1 MRTIK
6 NVVVDFEFCKVN
18 KKQRSLTGTHLYQE
32 IIEFGA
38 IMLDENMNIIGK
50 FQKFVKPQYGTVSA
64 FISNLTGI
72 APDMLEEEQPFNKV
86 LTEFLQWIGNT
97 DFQIASWSM
106 SDYRQLYEEICDKCA
121 DEDYSYIFDGWMD
134 IQREFGDR
142 IGYKAALSLEN
153 AMSAIDERFEGK
165 AHDALVDAEN
175 TALLVSL
182 LADKK
187 QFDIRTKT
195 MQELLKPSEEE
206 GTTLGSMFGDLFA
219 EWGYA
224 LG

>member
-1 MRTIK
+1 M
-6 NVVVDFEFCKVN
+6 
-18 KKQRSLTGTHLYQE
+18 
-32 IIEFGA
+32 
-38 IMLDENMNIIGK
+38 
-50 FQKFVKPQYGTVSA
+50 
-64 FISNLTGI
+64 
-72 APDMLEEEQPFNKV
+72 
-86 LTEFLQWIGNT
+86 
-97 DFQIASWSM
+97 
-106 SDYRQLYEEICDKCA
+106 
-121 DEDYSYIFDGWMD
+121 
-134 IQREFGDR
+134 
-142 IGYKAALSLEN
+142 SLEN